1 MNRKRDEVSM
11 GLVCSEIDRSVM
23 MNLNLEC
30 LKVNTEDGNRE
41 ELDQEFKLEDALRL
55 LMLDADKVLTKRM
68 EKRKKSKRLSP
79 SPPETPRFSH
89 HHPLRLLKLNLLDN

>member
-11 GLVCSEIDRSVM
+11 GLVCSEIDPSVM
-23 MNLNLEC
+23 MDLNLEC

-55 LMLDADKVLTKRM
+55 SMLDADKVLTKRM
-68 EKRKKSKRLSP
+68 EKRKKSKRI
-79 SPPETPRFSH
+79 PPETPPPVFPPS
-89 HHPLRLLKLNLLDN
+89 PPSTPETEFIG